1 MPLNPSDPLNTKEI
15 DAFLAQ
21 VKKVEEAAKKLVEN
35 TTNSAEPTSNPKNPG
50 GKEDKILSAQ
60 IITDNAKK
68 YIKWAVVAGA
78 GWALY
83 EVFTAGEEE
92 GK

>member
-35 TTNSAEPTSNPKNPG
+35 TTNSAEPTSNPN
-50 GKEDKILSAQ
+50 IQTAQ
-60 IITDNAKK
+60 VIPENTKK
-68 YIKWAVVAGA
+68 YLKWAIFAGA
-78 GWALY
+78 GYALY
-83 EVFTAGEEE
+83 EVFTAGEKET
-92 GK
+92 K